1 MYIDKR
7 VHPKAIFHV
16 IDEPSEQ
23 SDAFVCLIK
32 NNINLNTL
40 YYNKMGF
47 TDKMC
52 YDVARNIIE
61 DIFIVKYIPTI
72 VERNTWYVNLNSF
85 LLKHCK
91 SIEKLEENTNKFTV
105 NEEREIISDA
115 MQILLDNLGI
125 DEDEWEDHEN
135 DIDWDRFDSIIDHYI
150 CQYDPKMYGTD
161 GTELKN
167 DFRPAAGGDR

>member
-16 IDEPSEQ
+16 IDEQ

-47 TDKMC
+47 RDKMC
-52 YDVARNIIE
+52 YDVSRNIIE
-61 DIFIVKYIPTI
+61 NMFIVKYIPTI
-72 VERNTWYVNLNSF
+72 VEGISWYVNLNNF
-85 LLKHCK
+85 LLKQCT
-91 SIEKLEENTNKFTV
+91 SIEQLEENTKQFTV
-105 NEEREIISDA
+105 KEEREIISDA

-135 DIDWDRFDSIIDHYI
+135 DIEWDSFDNIIGHYM
-150 CQYDPKMYGTD
+150 CQYEPKMYNTD
-161 GTELKN
+161 KKELKN
-167 DFRPAAGGDR
+167 EFRCAAGGG